1 MILGTYYICN
11 QHAKFSETGGRAR
24 RGETEGRRQ
33 MTEDSEL

>member
-1 MILGTYYICN
+1 MILGTYYNCN
-11 QHAKFSETGGRAR
+11 RHAKFSEMGGRAI